1 MSETEM
7 RSSGKLVLPKHPR
20 RAFPPFMHGPI
31 RMACK
36 DAGDPDAFTEEG
48 TTRAG
53 RERTER
59 AKAVC
64 RMCPLRATCAEWATE
79 TEQLGVWGATT
90 TAERKK
96 IRKYRKEGGGCLH

>member
-1 MSETEM
+1 M
-7 RSSGKLVLPKHPR
+7 RSNGTLALPAHER

-31 RMACK
+31 PMACK

-48 TTRAG
+48 TTKAG

-64 RMCPLRATCAEWATE
+64 RMCPLRAVCAEWAIT
-79 TEQLGVWGATT
+79 TGQLGVWGATT
-90 TAERKK
+90 TAER
-96 IRKYRKEGGGCLH
+96 RKMRQYRDGGGSGCLR